1 MDASVLAKFVTKEK
15 GWEKIR
21 EILKD
26 AETLD
31 FALVEVSN
39 VVWKKA
45 VLTGE
50 LTGKD
55 VIKAITIVKE
65 YLPQLLT
72 VNKSIDLIER
82 AIEISVNEKIT
93 VYDSLYIAL
102 AECKGSKLVTGDK
115 KQYDVAKKYVISELI

>member
-15 GWEKIR
+15 GWEKIT

-39 VVWKKA
+39 VVWKKV
-45 VLTGE
+45 VLTRE
-50 LTGKD
+50 LTEQD
-55 VIKAITIVKE
+55 AIKAVTIIKE

-72 VNKSIDLIER
+72 LNKSVNLIER
-82 AIEISVNEKIT
+82 AMEISVKEKIPI
-93 VYDSLYIAL
+93 YDSLYIAL
-102 AECKGSKLVTGDK
+102 AERKGSKLVTGDK
-115 KQYDVAKKYVISELI
+115 KQHEIAKKYVISELI

>member
-1 MDASVLAKFVTKEK
+1 
-15 GWEKIR
+15 
-21 EILKD
+21 LKD

-50 LTGKD
+50 LTEKD
-55 VIKAITIVKE
+55 VINAITIVRE

-72 VNKSIDLIER
+72 VYRSIDFI
-82 AIEISVNEKIT
+82 
-93 VYDSLYIAL
+93 
-102 AECKGSKLVTGDK
+102 
-115 KQYDVAKKYVISELI
+115 